1 MLLPD
6 PTGQLLLENAVVVP
20 PGSKLRVVKNLSI
33 QIDAG
38 DSVAVIGPS
47 GAAMVIMPT
56 HHLVLVGPGFLL
68 DRVVENQDPV
78 FALYLPDRRFHL
90 SP

>member
-1 MLLPD
+1 
-6 PTGQLLLENAVVVP
+6 
-20 PGSKLRVVKNLSI
+20 
-33 QIDAG
+33 
-38 DSVAVIGPS
+38 
-47 GAAMVIMPT
+47 
-56 HHLVLVGPGFLL
+56 L